1 MPTGKQK
8 AAMLLMS
15 LDAATASELLKGI
28 DIEGIQD
35 IAMELARIDAAE
47 KHNTREQSQVA
58 REFYNSLREKQK
70 PTFSM
75 KSFCEEMLVN
85 AVGKEKAGQI
95 QAQIRKATMQSEM
108 FTDIRSADTDEL
120 ILALEGEHPQ
130 TIAVV
135 LSELSPKKSQEVLSR
150 LDEDARLKAVCKM
163 TNPDTLGVGVKRRM
177 ASIVSERLKGLKGK
191 AITAAPSGVLRKTG
205 NQQQYLR
212 KLAVMLSGLEK
223 DLRDQLL
230 GKVGKQDE
238 ETGKTIRNLMV
249 TWQDIPSIADRSL
262 QEALRTIESGRL
274 AIALHGADEDVT
286 QKIRSNI
293 SERAAAMLDEEAS
306 LMQEPVEKEVLA
318 AREEVLFP
326 LRQANEEG
334 KLRFVGR

>member
-15 LDAATASELLKGI
+15 LDATTAAELLRGM
-28 DIEGIQD
+28 DVEGIQD
-35 IAMELARIDAAE
+35 IALELARIDASE
-47 KHNTREQSQVA
+47 KHSTREKEQVT
-58 REFYNSLREKQK
+58 REFYNSLREKQA

-75 KSFCEEMLVN
+75 KSFCEEMLVS
-85 AVGKEKAGQI
+85 AVGKEKAEQI
-95 QAQIRKATMQSEM
+95 QSQIKKATVQSEM
-108 FTDIRSADTDEL
+108 FADIRSASTDEL
-120 ILALEGEHPQ
+120 IAALEGEHPQ

-150 LDEDARLKAVCKM
+150 LDEEVRLKAVCKM
-163 TNPDTLGVGVKRRM
+163 TNPDSLGPAVLRRM
-177 ASIVSERLKGLKGK
+177 ASIVSERLKGLKGQ
-191 AITAAPSGVLRKTG
+191 AVTAETG
-205 NQQQYLR
+205 NQEQNLR

-230 GKVGKQDE
+230 SEVGKRDE
-238 ETGKTIRNLMV
+238 ETGKTIKNLMV
-249 TWQDIPSIADRSL
+249 TWQDIPSIADRSI

-274 AIALHGADEDVT
+274 AMALYGADEEVA

-293 SERAAAMLDEEAS
+293 SERAVAMLDEEAS
-306 LMQEPVEKEVLA
+306 LMQEPVEKEILE
-318 AREEVLFP
+318 AREEVLAP